1 MHSLLIRTHFL
12 AHSVNFL
19 LGEDQNPW
27 VWVMGDH
34 PDDKSVDELLEEEV
48 RAKARQK
55 AEKEAAIIRYVYILM
70 RQLSDSDDGQVER
83 TSVKKI
89 MSMFNIICIM
99 CDA

>member
-1 MHSLLIRTHFL
+1 
-12 AHSVNFL
+12 
-19 LGEDQNPW
+19 
-27 VWVMGDH
+27 MGDH